1 MVKVTKKIYN
11 EFGHKLVKYYQ
22 NTEPFDRKGLIVDTL
37 RLSDPKR
44 LYRVLCSCAY
54 LVLNKNFAGGILTR
68 DILRV
73 TGWKMPAK
81 ATDQQIAQDEIMSNK
96 LEQKC
101 RKYISDDMIYKLIK
115 EHDLVLP
122 VEWRAFYILY
132 VPADI
137 FTPDELVFMKNN
149 PCWLLPLKE

>member
-1 MVKVTKKIYN
+1 MKVTKKMYS
-11 EFGHKLVKYYQ
+11 EWDRKLVNYYK
-22 NTEPFDRKGLIVDTL
+22 NTDPFDEKGLITDTL

-44 LYRVLCSCAY
+44 LYRVLYSCAY
-54 LVLNKNFAGGILTR
+54 LGMNKHFAGGILTK

-73 TGWKMPAK
+73 TGWKMPSK
-81 ATDQQIAQDEIMSNK
+81 ATEQQIAQDKIMSQK

-101 RKYISDDMIYKLIK
+101 RKYISQEIFDELSQK
-115 EHDLVLP
+115 HRCFLP

-149 PCWLLPLKE
+149 PCWLLPLKG